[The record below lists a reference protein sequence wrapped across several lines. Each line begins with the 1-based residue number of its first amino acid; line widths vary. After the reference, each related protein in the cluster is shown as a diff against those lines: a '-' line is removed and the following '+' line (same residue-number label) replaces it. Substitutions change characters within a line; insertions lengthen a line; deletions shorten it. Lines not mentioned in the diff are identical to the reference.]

1 MKKSTFLATLVM
13 FVTTL
18 ALGQNK
24 QTSKEMDRVELSNQK
39 YNELFG
45 QLPGNLSENDPELM
59 EILRKFIFGEV
70 FYAGNINDKQRELIT
85 IVSLAAQ
92 QTLPQL
98 NAHTQAALNIG
109 VTPLE
114 IREAV
119 YQCAPFIGFP
129 KTLNAVN
136 TINEVFTAKNIK
148 LPLEN
153 AGTINE
159 KDRYTKGLEMQYPFY
174 GNEIKD
180 NMKTLPD
187 NLNEAVPRFLT
198 EMCFGDFYTRKI
210 LDVKTRE
217 LLVLC
222 VLATINAQP
231 QIKSHALGNLK
242 AGNTKETLYAAMV
255 HCIPY
260 IGFPAALNAIN
271 IIRSI

>member
-1 MKKSTFLATLVM
+1 MKKITFLATLVM
-13 FVTTL
+13 FFTTL

-45 QLPGNLSENDPELM
+45 QLPVNQTENDPELI

-70 FYAGNINDKQRELIT
+70 FYTGNLNDKQRELIT

-98 NAHTQAALNIG
+98 NAHTQVALNIG

-136 TINEVFTAKNIK
+136 TINEVFTARNIK

-153 AGTINE
+153 AGTVNE
-159 KDRYTKGLEMQYPFY
+159 KDRYTKGLEIQYPLY
-174 GNEIKD
+174 GNEIKE

-187 NLNEAVPRFLT
+187 SLNEAVPRFLT

-217 LLVLC
+217 LLMLC
-222 VLATINAQP
+222 VLVTINAQP

-260 IGFPAALNAIN
+260 IGFPAGLNAIN
-271 IIRSI
+271 IIRSL

>member
-1 MKKSTFLATLVM
+1 MKKITFLATLVM
-13 FVTTL
+13 FFTTL

-24 QTSKEMDRVELSNQK
+24 QNSKEMDRLELSNQK
-39 YNELFG
+39 YKELFG
-45 QLPGNLSENDPELM
+45 QLTVDLTENDPELM
-59 EILRKFIFGEV
+59 EILRQFIFGEV
-70 FYAGNINDKQRELIT
+70 FYTGNLNDKQRELIT

-98 NAHTQAALNIG
+98 NAHTKAALNIG

-136 TINEVFTAKNIK
+136 TINEVFTARNIK

-153 AGTINE
+153 AGTVNE
-159 KDRYTKGLEMQYPFY
+159 KDRYTKGLEIQYPLY
-174 GNEIKD
+174 GNEIKE

-187 NLNEAVPRFLT
+187 SLNEAVPRFLT

-217 LLVLC
+217 LLMLC
-222 VLATINAQP
+222 VLVTINAQP
-231 QIKSHALGNLK
+231 QIKSHALGNIK
-242 AGNTKETLYAAMV
+242 AGNTKDTLYAAMV

-260 IGFPAALNAIN
+260 IGFPVALNAIN
-271 IIRSI
+271 IIRSL